1 MYIIAM
7 KGKEREGAY
16 AVKGDKSD
24 KMVYMFL
31 DKDDALRYAG
41 LLEADDFPD
50 MSVVEVD
57 DREIIQA
64 CVTSGNE
71 YYVVTPDDIVVA
83 PREKFLS
90 NDSI

>member
-1 MYIIAM
+1 MMYILAVA
-7 KGKEREGAY
+7 GKEKEGAY

-41 LLEADDFPD
+41 LLEADDFPE

-71 YYVVTPDDIVVA
+71 YYVVTPDDIVVP
-83 PREKFLS
+83 PRE
-90 NDSI
+90 

>member
-1 MYIIAM
+1 MMYIL
-7 KGKEREGAY
+7 KVSGHEREGAY
-16 AVKGDKSD
+16 AVKSKETDNKL
-24 KMVYMFL
+24 VYMFL

-64 CVTSGNE
+64 CVTSGHE
-71 YYVVTPDDIVVA
+71 YYVVTPDDIVVP
-83 PREKFLS
+83 PRE
-90 NDSI
+90 

>member
-50 MSVVEVD
+50 MSVVVVD

-64 CVTSGNE
+64 CVSSGNE
-71 YYVVTPDDIVVA
+71 YYVVTPDDIVVP
-83 PREKFLS
+83 PRE
-90 NDSI
+90 

>member
-1 MYIIAM
+1 MMYVLAIA
-7 KGKEREGAY
+7 GKEKEGAY
-16 AVKGDKSD
+16 AVKGDKSE

-71 YYVVTPDDIVVA
+71 YYVVTPDDIVVP
-83 PREKFLS
+83 PRE
-90 NDSI
+90 

>member
-31 DKDDALRYAG
+31 DKDDALRYPG

-71 YYVVTPDDIVVA
+71 YYVVTPDDIVVP
-83 PREKFLS
+83 PRE
-90 NDSI
+90 

>member
-1 MYIIAM
+1 MMYVLAIA
-7 KGKEREGAY
+7 GKEKEGAD
-16 AVKGDKSD
+16 AVQGDKSD

-50 MSVVEVD
+50 MSVVEVN

-64 CVTSGNE
+64 CVTHGHE
-71 YYVVTPDDIVVA
+71 YYVVTPDDIVVP
-83 PREKFLS
+83 PR
-90 NDSI
+90 D

>member
-1 MYIIAM
+1 MYILAVA
-7 KGKEREGAY
+7 GKEKEGAY
-16 AVKGDKSD
+16 AVKGDKSE

-41 LLEADDFPD
+41 LLEADDCPD

-71 YYVVTPDDIVVA
+71 YYVVTPDDIVVP
-83 PREKFLS
+83 PRE
-90 NDSI
+90 

>member
-1 MYIIAM
+1 MMYILAVA
-7 KGKEREGAY
+7 GKEKEGAY
-16 AVKGDKSD
+16 AVKGDKSE

-50 MSVVEVD
+50 MAVVEVN

-64 CVTSGNE
+64 CVTHGHE
-71 YYVVTPDDIVVA
+71 YYVVTPDDIVVP
-83 PREKFLS
+83 PR
-90 NDSI
+90 D

>member
-1 MYIIAM
+1 MMYVLALTGHE
-7 KGKEREGAY
+7 KEGAY
-16 AVKGDKSD
+16 AIDQDNNKR
-24 KMVYMFL
+24 MVYMFL

-41 LLEADDFPD
+41 LLEADDFPE

-71 YYVVTPDDIVVA
+71 YYVVTPDDIVVP
-83 PREKFLS
+83 PRE
-90 NDSI
+90 

>member
-1 MYIIAM
+1 MMYVLAIA
-7 KGKEREGAY
+7 GKEREGAY
-16 AVKGDKSD
+16 AVQGDKSD

-41 LLEADDFPD
+41 LLEADDFPE

-71 YYVVTPDDIVVA
+71 YYVVTPDDIVVP
-83 PREKFLS
+83 PRE
-90 NDSI
+90 

>member
-1 MYIIAM
+1 MMYILALQ
-7 KGKEREGAY
+7 GKENEGAY
-16 AVKGDKSD
+16 AVNADQGKQL
-24 KMVYMFL
+24 VYMFL
-31 DKDDALRYAG
+31 DKDDAVRYAG

-71 YYVVTPDDIVVA
+71 YYVVTPDDIVVP
-83 PREKFLS
+83 PRE
-90 NDSI
+90 

>member
-1 MYIIAM
+1 MYILAVA
-7 KGKEREGAY
+7 GKEKEGAY
-16 AVKGDKSD
+16 AVKGDKSE

-41 LLEADDFPD
+41 LLEADDFPE
-50 MSVVEVD
+50 MSVVEVN

-71 YYVVTPDDIVVA
+71 YYVVTPDDIVVP
-83 PREKFLS
+83 PRE
-90 NDSI
+90 

>member
-1 MYIIAM
+1 MYILAVA
-7 KGKEREGAY
+7 GKEKEGAY
-16 AVKGDKSD
+16 AVKGDKSE

-71 YYVVTPDDIVVA
+71 YYVVTPDDKVVP
-83 PREKFLS
+83 PRE
-90 NDSI
+90 

>member
-1 MYIIAM
+1 MYVLAIT
-7 KGKEREGAY
+7 GKEKEGAY
-16 AVKGDKSD
+16 AVKGDKSE

-57 DREIIQA
+57 DCEIIQA

-71 YYVVTPDDIVVA
+71 YYVVTPDDIVVP
-83 PREKFLS
+83 PRE
-90 NDSI
+90 

>member
-1 MYIIAM
+1 MYILAVA
-7 KGKEREGAY
+7 GKEKEGAY

-41 LLEADDFPD
+41 LLEADDFPE

-71 YYVVTPDDIVVA
+71 YYVVTPDDIVVP
-83 PREKFLS
+83 PRE
-90 NDSI
+90 